1 MIRVLSVEQVR
12 QVEEAANANGIF
24 FDEMMQNAGTAVA
37 RRVLDALR
45 ELPDPSEA
53 RVTLLIGPGKN
64 GGDGLVA
71 GRVIAENSN
80 ALVRFYLL
88 ARRDDSDPHFKAVSD
103 AGLFIA
109 YAEDD
114 QRYRVLTNQIASAHV
129 LVDALFGI
137 GVKLPLRDNA
147 AKLLRAA
154 NKALLEAEADPSQPQ
169 RLTAPTPQ
177 RGARPLIIA
186 VDCPSGLDCD
196 SGELDKNVLTA
207 DETVTFIAA
216 KPGLFSFP
224 GASAVGALTVASA
237 GVPANTDGLKDAL
250 HAIADP
256 ALVRELLPA
265 RPAQSNK
272 GTFGKVLILGGSV
285 NYTGAPGLSAR
296 AAYRAGAGLVTVGAP
311 APTVAALAGNLHEVT
326 WLLFPHDMG
335 VLSANAAPMIREE
348 AKQYNVMLVGPGW
361 GREKTTGDL
370 LTRLLSGDAA
380 AGNQRRAMGFGSS
393 QAASSGTS
401 EETVKLPPLVIDADG
416 LNLLAE
422 SDEWWKLL
430 PENTVLTPHP
440 GEMARL
446 AKTTT
451 DDVQARRWQI
461 AEEKAREW
469 GVILVL
475 KGAHTLIAAPDGR
488 VTVLPFKTSALA
500 KAGTGDVL
508 AGTTAGMIAQGLAA
522 YEAAVVAGYLHG
534 LAGERAAHKLGS
546 ERSVVAGDV
555 VEALADAFRLLS

>member
-1 MIRVLSVEQVR
+1 MIRVLSVEQIR
-12 QVEEAANANGIF
+12 QVETAADAAGTP
-24 FDEMMQNAGTAVA
+24 FDEMMMNAGTAVA
-37 RRVLDALR
+37 RRVLDTIAT
-45 ELPDPSEA
+45 LPDPNEA

-71 GRVIAENSN
+71 GRVIAENSS

-88 ARRDDSDPHFKAVSD
+88 ARRDEADPHFKAVSD

-114 QRYRVLTNQIASAHV
+114 QRFRVLTNQIASAHV

-137 GVKLPLRDNA
+137 GVTLPLRDNA
-147 AKLLRAA
+147 AKLLRAV
-154 NKALLEAEADPSQPQ
+154 NKALIETELDPSRPL

-177 RGARPLIIA
+177 RGARPTIIA

-196 SGELDKNVLTA
+196 TGEIDKNALVA

-224 GASAVGALTVASA
+224 GANAVGALTVASA
-237 GVPANTDGLKDAL
+237 GVPANTEGLKDAL
-250 HAIADP
+250 YSVADP
-256 ALVRELLPA
+256 ASVHELLPE
-265 RPAQSNK
+265 RPAGSNK
-272 GTFGKVLILGGSV
+272 GTFGKALILGGSV
-285 NYTGAPGLSAR
+285 NYMGAPGLAAR
-296 AAYRAGAGLVTVGAP
+296 AAYRSGAGLVTIGAP
-311 APTVAALAGNLHEVT
+311 APTVAALAGTILETT

-335 VLSANAAPMIREE
+335 VLAASAAPLIREE
-348 AKQYNVMLVGPGW
+348 AASYSVMLIGPGW
-361 GREKTTGDL
+361 GHEKTTGEL
-370 LTRLLSGDAA
+370 LTRLLSGDTPQPGA
-380 AGNQRRAMGFGSS
+380 RRAMGFGGAPATAEQSAVS
-393 QAASSGTS
+393 A
-401 EETVKLPPLVIDADG
+401 KLPPLVIDADG

-422 SDEWWKLL
+422 IDEWWKLL
-430 PENTVLTPHP
+430 PENTVITPHP

-451 DDVQARRWQI
+451 DDVQASRWQI

-469 GVILVL
+469 NVILVL

-508 AGTTAGMIAQGLAA
+508 AGTIAGFIAQKLAPFD
-522 YEAAVVAGYLHG
+522 AAVVGGYLHG
-534 LAGERAAHKLGS
+534 LAGEQAAQKLGS
-546 ERSVVAGDV
+546 ERSVAAEDV
-555 VEALADAFRLLS
+555 VEALADAFRLLQ

>member
-12 QVEEAANANGIF
+12 QVEEAANAAGTPY
-24 FDEMMQNAGTAVA
+24 DEMMQNAGTAVA
-37 RRVLDALR
+37 RRVLDVLR
-45 ELPDPSEA
+45 ELPDPNEA

-71 GRVIAENSN
+71 GRVIAENSH

-88 ARRDDSDPHFKAVSD
+88 TRRDESDPHFKAVSD

-114 QRYRVLTNQIASAHV
+114 QRFRVLTNQIASAHV

-137 GVKLPLRDNA
+137 GVKLPLRDSA

-154 NKALLEAEADPSQPQ
+154 NKALIEMETDASQPQ

-177 RGARPLIIA
+177 RGARPYIIA

-196 SGELDKNVLTA
+196 SGELDKNALTA

-224 GASAVGALTVASA
+224 GASAVGALTLASA
-237 GVPANTDGLKDAL
+237 GVPASTERLKDAPYT
-250 HAIADP
+250 IADP
-256 ALVRELLPA
+256 AVVRELLPV

-285 NYTGAPGLSAR
+285 NYTGAPALSAR

-311 APTVAALAGNLHEVT
+311 APTVAALAGSLHEVT

-335 VLSANAAPMIREE
+335 VLSVNAAPMIREE
-348 AKQYNVMLVGPGW
+348 AKNYNVMLIGPGW
-361 GREKTTGDL
+361 GREKTTGEL

-380 AGNQRRAMGFGSS
+380 AGSPRRAMGFGGT
-393 QAASSGTS
+393 QAASSPA
-401 EETVKLPPLVIDADG
+401 EETVKLPALVIDADG

-422 SDEWWKLL
+422 TDEWWKLL

-508 AGTTAGMIAQGLAA
+508 AGATAGMIAQGLAA

-534 LAGERAAHKLGS
+534 LAGEQAAQKLGS

-555 VEALADAFRLLS
+555 VETLADAFRLLS